1 MKKKHEKLKTEE
13 KDHSQFIDQVETSFE
28 LEQLKQELNFKDFI
42 NLNKSKKQIYQ
53 LRQRKYDMVMRMNS
67 SKFSKPE
74 RTIKS
79 KRLNTEV

>member
-67 SKFSKPE
+67 SKFFKPE